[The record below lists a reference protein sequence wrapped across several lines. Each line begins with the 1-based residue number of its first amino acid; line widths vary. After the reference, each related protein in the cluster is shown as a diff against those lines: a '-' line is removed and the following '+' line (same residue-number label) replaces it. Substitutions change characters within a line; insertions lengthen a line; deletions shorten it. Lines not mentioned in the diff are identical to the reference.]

1 MSKFPQEEKTN
12 IVLENILNRKSVRH
26 YLEGKKIPDAKIQ
39 TLLKAGMA
47 APSARNIQP
56 WEFIIV
62 DDRDI
67 LDKLAERNTY
77 GKMLFSASHA
87 IIVAGNTDKM
97 GEHKDFWQQDAAAAT
112 QNIMLMA
119 ESMGLG
125 SVWIGVYP
133 KEDRIQIAKD
143 ELNLPDNII
152 PFNIISLGYPDGTD
166 KPKDKWNENNIH
178 YNGF

>member
-1 MSKFPQEEKTN
+1 MSNFTQEEKAN

-26 YLEGKKIPDAKIQ
+26 YIEGKKIPDTEIQ

-56 WEFIIV
+56 WEFIVV
-62 DDRDI
+62 DNRKI
-67 LDKLAERNTY
+67 LDKLAERNQY
-77 GKMLFSASHA
+77 GKMLFTASHA

-97 GEHKDFWQQDAAAAT
+97 GEHQDFWQQDVAAAT

-119 ESMGLG
+119 EAMGLG

-133 KEDRIQIAKD
+133 KDERVQISKE

-166 KPKDKWNENNIH
+166 KPKDKWNKDNVH

>member
-1 MSKFPQEEKTN
+1 M
-12 IVLENILNRKSVRH
+12 
-26 YLEGKKIPDAKIQ
+26 
-39 TLLKAGMA
+39 
-47 APSARNIQP
+47 
-56 WEFIIV
+56 
-62 DDRDI
+62 
-67 LDKLAERNTY
+67 DKLAERNTY